1 MCIFLIAVAVER
13 LKVISESP
21 TSWDPLYTS
30 SDTDSDQLIPE
41 CAEKLMQLIAGI
53 TGQWRLLQRILWPVS
68 LLSHLSPILS
78 FPFLFLP
85 FPIYLFS
92 SSLLVLFFSP
102 LERFRRVPSL
112 YIRLQFL
119 QLQVDLLLEFQRDL
133 VESVSKSTT
142 LSESFSAYL
151 NASHYIVSLL
161 QKWGEETVSDNNK
174 IILFLGGGGFTKK
187 RAQF

>member
-53 TGQWRLLQRILWPVS
+53 TGQWRLLQRILVWPVS
-68 LLSHLSPILS
+68 FLYLLSPILS
-78 FPFLFLP
+78 LSLFFSYPFLF
-85 FPIYLFS
+85 IYFHPLS
-92 SSLLVLFFSP
+92 FSP

-133 VESVSKSTT
+133 AESVSKSTT

-161 QKWGEETVSDNNK
+161 QKWGEETVSDKGN
-174 IILFLGGGGFTKK
+174 IILNWGEGVTFYK
-187 RAQF
+187 